1 MNLEIGQV
9 LWLKIKYKI
18 DETAK
23 EKHPMLIA
31 KINEKYIEV
40 IDLDK
45 TKDKLSKKK
54 LDNILTKYDVWHEEN
69 IIREE
74 RIVHMDKKDIFLLN
88 PDLKIKEIVGINN
101 KN

>member
-23 EKHPMLIA
+23 EKHSMLIA

-45 TKDKLSKKK
+45 TKDKL
-54 LDNILTKYDVWHEEN
+54 
-69 IIREE
+69 
-74 RIVHMDKKDIFLLN
+74 
-88 PDLKIKEIVGINN
+88 
-101 KN
+101 